1 MLGNVRVRHAACALA
16 CLVVAILIAGCYL
29 SREYVG
35 SLLPRV
41 SVTIDFSVLA
51 ALLIGAAGS
60 LTINFLIQR
69 NFALV
74 PISAAAPPT
83 AATAAGAAGAGAGAA
98 GAGAEVGAAGGEVGD
113 PGPGLFAF
121 EIPDNAC
128 YFCVR
133 RAATSKCGSCR
144 LVYYCCRMCQMQAW
158 RKHRHVCGAAAAAA
172 ARIQRT
178 RALLTPSQWRA
189 LGEYGDAVRALI
201 PAHLLVP
208 TQPDLVASALLKM
221 AAYVRQRPQLV
232 AQPMADAVW
241 AAALSM
247 RGEGASPRLYMA
259 WAWGFLEAT
268 VESGSVDAFLAALR
282 IDAAGG
288 GAADLPRVNRWMKRG
303 LCQALL
309 MLNKRQEVGAFF
321 RHAPRQQLLY
331 F

>member
-1 MLGNVRVRHAACALA
+1 MLGNVRVRHVACALA
-16 CLVVAILIAGCYL
+16 CLVLALLIAGCYL

-41 SVTIDFSVLA
+41 SLSVDFSVLA

-60 LTINFLIQR
+60 LTINFFIQR
-69 NFALV
+69 TFTLVLSRTCFPLNFVPSATPHPSHPPFVLRFTPLPLSSPPPSSLPIPALFL
-74 PISAAAPPT
+74 PPSY
-83 AATAAGAAGAGAGAA
+83 
-98 GAGAEVGAAGGEVGD
+98 
-113 PGPGLFAF
+113 P
-121 EIPDNAC
+121 
-128 YFCVR
+128 
-133 RAATSKCGSCR
+133 R
-144 LVYYCCRMCQMQAW
+144 LVYYCCRFCQMQAW

-189 LGEYGDAVRALI
+189 LGEFGDAVRALI

-208 TQPDLVASALLKM
+208 TQPDLVAATLLKI
-221 AAYVRQRPQLV
+221 AAYVRQRPHLV

-259 WAWGFLEAT
+259 WAWGFLEAA